1 MILSTCF
8 IVAVLQAHL
17 QYTMGGKMKI
27 KKKLGIWVYD
37 YIIMGFVVI
46 ISVFPLLWVVVSSFK
61 TNKEILSSAFSLPGS
76 LDFAG
81 YAIAMEKAD
90 IPMRFLASLI
100 VAGISTII
108 AVVIYSM
115 AAYVLARIDFK
126 GKSILFA
133 LLISS
138 MLIPSNAMI
147 QPVYYVIKMLGLYD
161 TKGGLI
167 LVYTGFG
174 MAMCLFLMRSS
185 FMGVPRELE
194 EAAYLDGAG
203 FIKTFKSVMLPVC
216 KPAMASSAIL
226 TFIFS
231 WNEFL
236 YAMLLTSSEEN
247 RTLPLTIKY
256 FTSSFSF
263 NYSSMFA
270 ALVLCIVPTVIMYV
284 IMQEQ
289 VAESM
294 VAGSVKG

>member
-1 MILSTCF
+1 
-8 IVAVLQAHL
+8 
-17 QYTMGGKMKI
+17 MKI
-27 KKKLGIWVYD
+27 KRKPGMLIYD
-37 YIIMGFVVI
+37 YVIMLVVLV
-46 ISVFPLLWVVVSSFK
+46 ISVFPLLWVVLSSFK
-61 TNKEILSSAFSLPGS
+61 TNKEILSSAFSLPRAPS
-76 LDFAG
+76 FEG
-81 YAIAMEKAD
+81 YAIAMEKAN
-90 IPMRFLASLI
+90 IPMRFMTSLI

-126 GKSILFA
+126 GKTILFT

-147 QPVYYVIKMLGLYD
+147 QPVYYVIKSLGLYD
-161 TKGGLI
+161 TKSGLI

-174 MAMCLFLMRSS
+174 MAMCLFLMRSA
-185 FMGVPRELE
+185 FMSVPKELE

-203 FIKTFKSVMLPVC
+203 FVKTFSVVMLPVS
-216 KPAMASSAIL
+216 KPAIASSAIL

-236 YAMLLTSSEEN
+236 YAMLLTSSERN

-263 NYSSMFA
+263 NYTSLFA
-270 ALVLCIVPTVIMYV
+270 ALVLCIVPTLIMYIV
-284 IMQEQ
+284 MQEQ

-294 VAGSVKG
+294 IAGSVKG